1 MSPECYL
8 RPLEEKT
15 NPSVY
20 SHSHALSAESQPFP
34 DSVGLLGGEGP
45 QVDQLRA
52 TSTTLQALAC
62 SEPLCKMD
70 IGKLSPNGGL

>member
-1 MSPECYL
+1 MSPECYQ

-20 SHSHALSAESQPFP
+20 SHSHALSAESQPLP

-45 QVDQLRA
+45 QVDQRRA
-52 TSTTLQALAC
+52 TNTTLQALAC
-62 SEPLCKMD
+62 SEPLCKMN
-70 IGKLSPNGGL
+70 IRKSSPNGGL